1 MFKLALAT
9 MEGTKAAFSAIKA
22 NAMRSALTCL
32 GIIIGVAAVVTV
44 VAVMQGFTKQINDQF
59 ADMSPDVTT
68 IKAYTS
74 IELEM
79 VGKNAKLSYDD
90 FLTLKARVKE
100 AETLTALMFTW
111 RFSGGAEYGNKSHS
125 SRVMGTEQDYQKAYR
140 TYPDLGRFIRA
151 EDDEKRRRVAFIG
164 PSIIEKLNLPS
175 NPVGEYIKLGGE
187 WFRIIGVAEKQGS
200 FLGFDQDDYINIPI
214 STMSALEG
222 GNTQSNVQIMF
233 RLEDN
238 ANEEQVLAK
247 ITRILRQLHKLKD
260 GDGDDNDFEFE
271 TAEKARAQVDKFTGS
286 ATAIT
291 AGIVG
296 ISLLVGGIGVMNI
309 MLVSVTER
317 TRVIGTL
324 KALGATPGFIMLQ
337 FLVEAVVLS
346 LFGGLI
352 GLAIGYG
359 AAGLISFMVPSMP
372 DAYIPAWAVMLS
384 FGFTSLIGIVF
395 GLAPAI
401 KAARLNPIDALR
413 YE

>member
-1 MFKLALAT
+1 
-9 MEGTKAAFSAIKA
+9 MEGTKAALMAIKA

-32 GIIIGVAAVVTV
+32 GIIIGVAAVITV
-44 VAVMQGFTKQINDQF
+44 VAVMQGFTKQINDQL
-59 ADMSPDVTT
+59 ADMAPDVTT
-68 IKAYTS
+68 IKPFTS
-74 IELEM
+74 IEQEM
-79 VGKNAKLSYDD
+79 VGKNAKLTYND
-90 FLTLKARVKE
+90 FLVLKARVKE

-140 TYPDLGRFIRA
+140 TFPELGRFIRA

-164 PSIIEKLNLPS
+164 PSIIEKLNLPK

-200 FLGFDQDDYINIPI
+200 LLGFDQDDYINIPI

-222 GNTQSNVQIMF
+222 PSSSNVQIMF
-233 RLEDN
+233 RLKEDSD
-238 ANEEQVLAK
+238 EELVLAK

-260 GDGDDNDFEFE
+260 NQENDFEFE
-271 TAEKARAQVDKFTGS
+271 TAEKARANVDKFTGS

-296 ISLLVGGIGVMNI
+296 ISLVVGGIGVMNI

-352 GLAIGYG
+352 GLVIGYG
-359 AAGLISFMVPSMP
+359 AAELISLSVPSMP
-372 DAYIPAWAVMLS
+372 DAYIPGWAIMLS

>member
-1 MFKLALAT
+1 MLNSL
-9 MEGTKAAFSAIKA
+9 
-22 NAMRSALTCL
+22 
-32 GIIIGVAAVVTV
+32 
-44 VAVMQGFTKQINDQF
+44 
-59 ADMSPDVTT
+59 TT
-68 IKAYTS
+68 I
-74 IELEM
+74 
-79 VGKNAKLSYDD
+79 
-90 FLTLKARVKE
+90 FLVLKARVKE

-140 TYPDLGRFIRA
+140 TFPELGRFIRA

-164 PSIIEKLNLPS
+164 PSIIEKLNLPK

-200 FLGFDQDDYINIPI
+200 LLGFDQDDYINIPI

-222 GNTQSNVQIMF
+222 PSSSNVQIMF
-233 RLEDN
+233 RLKEDSD
-238 ANEEQVLAK
+238 EELVLAK

-260 GDGDDNDFEFE
+260 NQENDFEFE
-271 TAEKARAQVDKFTGS
+271 TAEKARANVDKFTGS

-296 ISLLVGGIGVMNI
+296 ISLVVGGIGVMNI

-352 GLAIGYG
+352 GLVIGYG
-359 AAGLISFMVPSMP
+359 AAELISLSVPSMP
-372 DAYIPAWAVMLS
+372 DAYIPGWAIMLS

>member
-1 MFKLALAT
+1 MFRSAIAI

-44 VAVMQGFTKQINDQF
+44 VAVMQGFTKQINDQL

-68 IKAYTS
+68 IKPYTS

-79 VGKNAKLSYDD
+79 VGKNAKLTYDD
-90 FLTLKARVKE
+90 FLALKSRIKE

-125 SRVMGTEQDYQKAYR
+125 SRVIGTEQDYQKAYR
-140 TYPDLGRFIRA
+140 TYPELGRFIRA
-151 EDDEKRRRVAFIG
+151 EDDDKRRRVAFIG
-164 PSIIEKLNLPS
+164 PSIIEKLNLPE

-200 FLGFDQDDYINIPI
+200 LFGFDQDDYINIPI

-222 GNTQSNVQIMF
+222 GSTQTNVQIMF
-233 RLEDN
+233 RLNEGT
-238 ANEEQVLAK
+238 NEEQVLAK
-247 ITRILRQLHKLKD
+247 ITRVLRQLHKLKEKD
-260 GDGDDNDFEFE
+260 ENDFEFE
-271 TAEKARAQVDKFTGS
+271 TAEKSRAQIDKFTSS

-352 GLAIGYG
+352 GLIIGYG
-359 AAGLISFMVPSMP
+359 AAGLISFLVPSMP
-372 DAYIPAWAVMLS
+372 DAYIPAWAVILS
-384 FGFTSLIGIVF
+384 FGFTSMIGIIF

>member
-1 MFKLALAT
+1 

>member
-1 MFKLALAT
+1 MFKSAIAI
-9 MEGTKAAFSAIKA
+9 MEGTKAALMAIKA

-32 GIIIGVAAVVTV
+32 GIIIGVAAVITV
-44 VAVMQGFTKQINDQF
+44 VAVMQGFTKQINDQL
-59 ADMSPDVTT
+59 ADMAPDVTT
-68 IKAYTS
+68 IKPFTS
-74 IELEM
+74 IEQEM
-79 VGKNAKLSYDD
+79 VGKNAKLTYND
-90 FLTLKARVKE
+90 FLVLKARVKE

-140 TYPDLGRFIRA
+140 TFPELGRFIRA

-164 PSIIEKLNLPS
+164 PSIIEKLNLPK

-200 FLGFDQDDYINIPI
+200 LLGFDQDDYINIPI

-222 GNTQSNVQIMF
+222 ASSSNVQIMF
-233 RLEDN
+233 RLKEDSD
-238 ANEEQVLAK
+238 EELVLAK

-260 GDGDDNDFEFE
+260 NQENDFEFE
-271 TAEKARAQVDKFTGS
+271 TAEKARANVDKFTGS

-296 ISLLVGGIGVMNI
+296 ISLVVGGIGVMNI

-359 AAGLISFMVPSMP
+359 GAALISLMVPSMP
-372 DAYIPAWAVMLS
+372 DAYIPGWAIMLS

>member
-1 MFKLALAT
+1 
-9 MEGTKAAFSAIKA
+9 MEGTKAALTAIKV

-32 GIIIGVAAVVTV
+32 GIIIGVAAVITV

-59 ADMSPDVTT
+59 SDLSPDVTT
-68 IKAYTS
+68 IKPYTS
-74 IELEM
+74 IQQEM
-79 VGKNAKLSYDD
+79 VGKRGRLTYSD
-90 FLTLKARVKE
+90 FLLLKNKIDQ
-100 AETLTALMFTW
+100 AETMTAIMVSR
-111 RFSGGAEYGNKSHS
+111 RFSGGAEYRSYTHS
-125 SRVMGTEQDYQKAYR
+125 SRIMGTQEEYQKVYK
-140 TYPDLGRFIRA
+140 TYPEKGRFIRKI
-151 EDDEKRRRVAFIG
+151 DDDKRRRVAFIG
-164 PSIIEKLNLPS
+164 PSIIEKLHLPE

-187 WFRIIGVAEKQGS
+187 WFHIIGVAEAQGS
-200 FLGFDQDDYINIPI
+200 LFGFDQDDYINIPI
-214 STMSALEG
+214 STMNILEG
-222 GNTQSNVQIMF
+222 GDSRSNYLEISYRLKPDADVEQTKAIM
-233 RLEDN
+233 
-238 ANEEQVLAK
+238 
-247 ITRILRQLHKLKD
+247 TRILRQKHKLSAES
-260 GDGDDNDFEFE
+260 GDDFEFE
-271 TAEKARAQVDKFTGS
+271 TAEKARENFDKFTNS

-296 ISLLVGGIGVMNI
+296 ISLVVGGIGVMNI

-346 LFGGLI
+346 LFGGMI

-359 AAGLISFMVPSMP
+359 LSSFISVIAPNMP
-372 DAYIPAWAVMLS
+372 DAHIPGWAVMLS
-384 FGFTSLIGIVF
+384 FGFTSAIGIIF

>member
-1 MFKLALAT
+1 MFKSAIAI
-9 MEGTKAAFSAIKA
+9 MEGTKAALMAIKA

-32 GIIIGVAAVVTV
+32 GIIIGVAAVITV
-44 VAVMQGFTKQINDQF
+44 VAVMQGFTKQINDQL
-59 ADMSPDVTT
+59 ADMAPDVTT
-68 IKAYTS
+68 IKPFTS
-74 IELEM
+74 IEQEM
-79 VGKNAKLSYDD
+79 VGKNAKLTYND
-90 FLTLKARVKE
+90 FLALKARVKE

-140 TYPDLGRFIRA
+140 TFPELGRFIRA

-164 PSIIEKLNLPS
+164 PSIIEKLNLPK

-200 FLGFDQDDYINIPI
+200 LLGFDQDDYINIPI

-222 GNTQSNVQIMF
+222 ASSSNVQIMF
-233 RLEDN
+233 RLKEDSD
-238 ANEEQVLAK
+238 EELVLAK

-260 GDGDDNDFEFE
+260 NQENDFEFE
-271 TAEKARAQVDKFTGS
+271 TAEKARANVDKFTGS

-296 ISLLVGGIGVMNI
+296 ISLVVGGIGVMNI

-359 AAGLISFMVPSMP
+359 GAALISLMVPSMP
-372 DAYIPAWAVMLS
+372 DAYIPGWAIMLS

>member
-1 MFKLALAT
+1 MFKSLIAI
-9 MEGTKAAFSAIKA
+9 MEGTKAALMAIKA

-32 GIIIGVAAVVTV
+32 GIIIGVAAVITV
-44 VAVMQGFTKQINDQF
+44 VAVMQGFTKQINDQL
-59 ADMSPDVTT
+59 ADMAPDVTS
-68 IKAYTS
+68 IKPYTS
-74 IELEM
+74 VEQEM
-79 VGKNAKLSYDD
+79 VGVKSKLTYDD
-90 FLTLKARVKE
+90 FLVLKSKIKE
-100 AETLTALMFTW
+100 AETMTALMFTW
-111 RFSGGAEYGNKSHS
+111 RFSGGAQYGNKTHNT
-125 SRVMGTEQDYQKAYR
+125 RVMGTEQDYQKAYR
-140 TYPDLGRFIRA
+140 TYPDKGRFIRA

-164 PSIIEKLNLPS
+164 ASVIDKLNLPK

-187 WFRIIGVAEKQGS
+187 WFRIIGVSETQGS

-222 GNTQSNVQIMF
+222 ANSASNVQIMF
-233 RLEDN
+233 RLQPE
-238 ANEEQVLAK
+238 ANEEQVMAQ
-247 ITRILRQLHKLKD
+247 ITRILRQRHKIKD
-260 GDGDDNDFEFE
+260 GQENDFEFE
-271 TAEKARAQVDKFTGS
+271 TAEKARANVDKFTGS

-296 ISLLVGGIGVMNI
+296 ISLIVGGIGVMNI

-352 GLAIGYG
+352 GLALGYG
-359 AAGLISFMVPSMP
+359 MAATISAILPGMP
-372 DAYIPAWAVMLS
+372 DAYIPGWAIMLS
-384 FGFTSLIGIVF
+384 FGFTSMIGIVF